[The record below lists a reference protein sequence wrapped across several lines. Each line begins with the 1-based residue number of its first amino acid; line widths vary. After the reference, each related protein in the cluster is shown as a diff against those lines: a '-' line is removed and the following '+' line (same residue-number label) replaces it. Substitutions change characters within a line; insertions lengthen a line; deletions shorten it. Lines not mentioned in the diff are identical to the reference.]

1 MDLGDS
7 LMQLVTAENK
17 INSGNL
23 DQVEMFSK
31 SRGDLRLLSD
41 GKHSSIFVGGFCC
54 GTFSNEDKLT
64 RNFFLSQLHLSGGYK
79 IKNLADIF
87 GLQYQYCSAIIVSF
101 KENGL
106 NGIREKEKSNNGGRP
121 FLITEKIG
129 NEILK
134 FRAEGKSYNEIA
146 EAIRFRFKKKI
157 KASTLR
163 TWVCVEKNKLASKIP
178 KQIEMVVASSLPVLR
193 EDDDLIIVEREGENW
208 NSYAGSMILYSMLER
223 SNFLNPFEEN
233 IKNEEGRTETW
244 GIRRVLLTLFFLHAL
259 RFKSVEQGKHIV
271 GKDFE
276 ELVGGNFLKLQW
288 LRYAVD
294 EIAGSDGFER
304 ALVAGYKNMIL
315 ATDQGDRLYYTDGHF
330 STYYGKRPVPKGYD
344 PRRQMPYR
352 GRNTVYL
359 HNSNGENVFLFESP
373 TNTSL
378 SNDIEVLIKS
388 MNDLGMELKGNT
400 LCFDRG
406 GWSAKCFKALRSYKM
421 YFISYL
427 KNRKS
432 ERLVDE
438 SLFETFVVEK
448 EVGNPWTLKMF
459 EKETK
464 STRYGTVRTI
474 ILLSEDGKQIP
485 IITTN
490 PHLKALD
497 VILILKRRW
506 REENCFKYMTENFG
520 IDLLTTYKT
529 EAAPDKVIE
538 RPHPE
543 RREVNRQLTEK
554 KHEFEKL
561 KSELAGKI
569 SIRGEQSGETIKEFY
584 EQERELNFKI
594 KNVQVDIDY
603 LERKRKTIPTKEKRN
618 LKDDHVIIASRR
630 RLFINMVKAM
640 NYNVEKWLQEIF
652 ENYHDKKDETL
663 SLIRSLCRQPGR
675 VIQTPSAVRVELT
688 PLDHG
693 PMRES
698 LDKVLEKLRKN
709 EWLKMPDGR
718 NLEIIQT
725 H

>member
-1 MDLGDS
+1 MESGGS
-7 LMQLVTAENK
+7 LMQLATAENHE
-17 INSGNL
+17 NL
-23 DQVEMFSK
+23 VNFEQLSMLSAD
-31 SRGDLRLLSD
+31 RGDLGLLND
-41 GKHSSIFVGGFCC
+41 GHKSAIFYRDFCF
-54 GTFSNEDKLT
+54 GTFLNEDKFS
-64 RNFFLSQLHLSGGYK
+64 RNFFLSQLHLSGGFK
-79 IKNLADIF
+79 IKGLAKVFD
-87 GLQYQYCSAIIVSF
+87 LQYEHCSRIIMGYRR
-101 KENGL
+101 EGL
-106 NGIREKEKSNNGGRP
+106 EGIRMDGPTGEGGRKL
-121 FLITEKIG
+121 LITPAVGREV
-129 NEILK
+129 L
-134 FRAEGKSYNEIA
+134 RLRSEGKSYEDISKI
-146 EAIRFRFKKKI
+146 IRFRFKKKI
-157 KASTLR
+157 KVSTLQ
-163 TWVCVEKNKLASKIP
+163 TWVCNEKKRLESKILE
-178 KQIEMVVASSLPVLR
+178 QTEMLPEPNLPIVADELV
-193 EDDDLIIVEREGENW
+193 IVERERENQ
-208 NSYAGSMILYSMLER
+208 NSYAGSMILYSMLAR
-223 SNFLNPFEEN
+223 SNFLNSFEEN
-233 IKNEEGRTETW
+233 IKNESEKPETW

-259 RFKSVEQGKHIV
+259 RFKSVEQGKHLV

-276 ELVGGNFLKLQW
+276 DLVGGDFLRLQW

-294 EIAGSDGFER
+294 EIVDSDGFDR
-304 ALVAGYKNMIL
+304 AVVAGYKNMIL

-352 GRNTVYL
+352 GRNTIYL

-373 TNTSL
+373 TNTTL

-427 KNRKS
+427 KNRKA
-432 ERLVDE
+432 ERLTHE

-448 EVGNPWTLKMF
+448 EVGNPWTLRIF

-464 STRYGTVRTI
+464 STKYGTVRTI

-497 VILILKRRW
+497 VVLILKRRW
-506 REENCFKYMTENFG
+506 KEENSFKYMTENFG

-529 EAAPDKVIE
+529 EEAPDKVIE
-538 RPHPE
+538 RPHPQ
-543 RREVNRQLTEK
+543 RREINRQLADK

-569 SIRGEQSGETIKEFY
+569 SDRGEKSGETIKEFY
-584 EQERELNFKI
+584 EQEKELNFKI
-594 KNVQVDIDY
+594 KNIQVDIDY
-603 LERKRKTIPTKEKRN
+603 LERKRNTIPTKEKRN
-618 LKDDHVIIASRR
+618 LKDDHVIITAKR

-663 SLIRSLCRQPGR
+663 SLIRNLCRQPGR
-675 VIQTPSAVRVELT
+675 VIQTSSAVRVELT

-698 LDKVLEKLRKN
+698 LDRVLEKLRKN